1 MAKKNSKTAGKK
13 KMPKKGGKKDIFIS
27 KAPIRR
33 LMKEEGAN
41 LVSDEAL
48 DLLIGQLEKIGT
60 ATTKKAMKL
69 VKDEDRKRLTA
80 EDIANATQGY

>member
-1 MAKKNSKTAGKK
+1 MAKKKK
-13 KMPKKGGKKDIFIS
+13 KSPKKGETRETFIS

-33 LMKEEGAN
+33 LMKEEGAG

-69 VKDEDRKRLTA
+69 VKDENRKRLTA
-80 EDIANATQGY
+80 EDISLASEGY